1 MIYRLDAVLSLSDR
15 AHLGAPNPLSI
26 TMVLVLYK
34 QPFLGETVSQL
45 PDFLALTIFLPHRLQ
60 CSLGH

>member
-15 AHLGAPNPLSI
+15 AHLGAQNPLSI
-26 TMVLVLYK
+26 TMLLVLYK

-45 PDFLALTIFLPHRLQ
+45 PDVLALSVFLP
-60 CSLGH
+60 